1 MLLPILPPDGYRCVL
16 IEDLRLQLFIGV
28 NPEEKVARQEV
39 LISVHMMVRDTGPS
53 ARDELADHVSY
64 ADVVAKLRE
73 RGQSARHVNLVETLA
88 EETAEL
94 ALAEPRVES
103 VIVAVRKPNIVA
115 EAKGVGVVIH
125 RRRPRGV

>member
-28 NPEEKVARQEV
+28 NPEEKVAHH
-39 LISVHMMVRDTGPS
+39 HMYADQHLL